1 MNALSNAAKLRE
13 AFARWNE
20 SKGSDPSM
28 WDDYTTEDL
37 CIRSLG
43 DGKNGLDFSCARKGQ
58 DQMHQYLKEL
68 TDAFEMVHW
77 TLKDTIAQDDR
88 VVGVG
93 VTAWTHKASGQ
104 TVETPVVVICRFR
117 GDRVCEYQEFY
128 DTAAL
133 ADVAGQ

>member
-13 AFARWNE
+13 AFARWND
-20 SKGSDPSM
+20 SKGSDLSM
-28 WDDYTTEDL
+28 WDNYTTEDI
-37 CIRSLG
+37 CIRSLA
-43 DGKNGLDFSCARKGQ
+43 DGKNGLDFSCTRKKR

-68 TDAFEMVHW
+68 TGAFQMVHW
-77 TLKDTIAQDDR
+77 TLNETIAQDDR
-88 VVGVG
+88 VVGLG
-93 VTAWTHKASGQ
+93 VTAWTHRASGR

-133 ADVAGQ
+133 AAVTGG

>member
-13 AFARWNE
+13 AFSRWNE
-20 SKGSDPSM
+20 SKGSNLKM
-28 WDDYTTEDL
+28 WDDYTTDDI

-43 DGKNGLDFSCARKGQ
+43 EGKNGLDFSCARKGQ
-58 DQMHQYLKEL
+58 GQMHQYLKEL

-104 TVETPVVVICRFR
+104 KVETPVVVICKFC

-133 ADVAGQ
+133 AAVTGQ